1 MIIAAPGSRSE
12 GFRMRVFPV
21 TVAIG
26 IDQRG
31 IMLSAF
37 VVRIAAHRQQRDI
50 RRKIKWSD
58 AK

>member
-1 MIIAAPGSRSE
+1 MIIAEPGSRSE

-26 IDQRG
+26 IDHRG

-37 VVRIAAHRQQRDI
+37 VVKIAAHRKQRDI
-50 RRKIKWSD
+50 RRKIKRTD